1 MTKAM
6 MGVIDPRIASEI
18 AATPS
23 KGRITIDPNHI
34 RLQKNTTY
42 ENTWDERESAFAKQ
56 MFEHPEQ
63 RDGAGWMEEEVVSV
77 LLADQIS
84 QQWMALK
91 RVALTRVQL
100 LDERDVD
107 LFVLLEKHVELGR
120 VPSAR
125 RRELIAL
132 RNAWQVQRGDTAR
145 SDRVQRSARRVS
157 GAPAATSATRAVAA
171 RSGRLV

>member
-1 MTKAM
+1 
-6 MGVIDPRIASEI
+6 
-18 AATPS
+18 
-23 KGRITIDPNHI
+23 
-34 RLQKNTTY
+34 
-42 ENTWDERESAFAKQ
+42 

-63 RDGAGWMEEEVVSV
+63 RDGAGGMEEEVVSV

-132 RNAWQVQRGDTAR
+132 RNAWQVQRGDAAHQAEYKDCLLYTSDAADER
-145 SDRVQRSARRVS
+145 SSV
-157 GAPAATSATRAVAA
+157 
-171 RSGRLV
+171 